1 MADQDSI
8 SIVLHE
14 VGEMSEISEVTTTS
28 EIIEVKTNSQH
39 SKPQHLVLEIPER
52 TYGTSTKDDL
62 RINTPLT
69 PQQTP
74 KRVNFSPLPSPSYI
88 YPKFN
93 EPSSSPSSVRGKS
106 SIKSL
111 IPRLSFKF
119 KNRTSEI
126 EKAAILA
133 LGGSPSD
140 IRGKAKMTRTLSLTK
155 LFASKSKRTSSLPV
169 TPITHSNPE
178 SVHGRNTS
186 EKGLMQ
192 RPMLRSHSVPDLIKD
207 GNINQLESLGGVFR
221 IIPTTPKVVQQTP
234 TTLNVNPATDSD
246 GNDHEEEGE
255 DIAEDEAVCRIC
267 MVELREG
274 VDDTLKMECD
284 CKGELALAHQ
294 ECAIKW
300 FSIKGN
306 KTCEVCKQEVKN
318 LPVTLLRIQ
327 RSQSRMNRGN
337 GAMHQLEVTRYR
349 VWQDVPVLVIVSMLA
364 YFCFLEQLLVDKMG
378 SGAIAISLPF
388 SCILGLL
395 ASMTSTTMVKRRYA
409 WIYASVQFALVVGF
423 AHIFYSKL
431 HVTGVLS
438 VLLATFA
445 GFGGAMCVTSIIY
458 EFLKL
463 RERWNNWP
471 NQPEGTT
478 ETEPTQESTEPAH
491 APQDEPQQRG
501 RSIEDAQPYQ
511 PTDTS
516 HRPQSGSDLQGSQTQ
531 ESGQQ
536 SGPSPVL

>member
-1 MADQDSI
+1 MAKAGPDKQAPDSI
-8 SIVLHE
+8 SIHLPESLIHK
-14 VGEMSEISEVTTTS
+14 VGETSEISEFTTTS
-28 EIIEVKTNSQH
+28 EIVEVKTTIQH
-39 SKPQHLVLEIPER
+39 SKPQHLILEIPER
-52 TYGTSTKDDL
+52 TFDTTTKDDL

-74 KRVNFSPLPSPSYI
+74 KRVNFSPMPSPTYI
-88 YPKFN
+88 YPKCN
-93 EPSSSPSSVRGKS
+93 ESLSSPSSTRGKS

-119 KNRTSEI
+119 KNRNSEI

-133 LGGSPSD
+133 LGGSPSE
-140 IRGKAKMTRTLSLTK
+140 IRGRAKMSGTLSFTK
-155 LFASKSKRTSSLPV
+155 LFAPRTKRTASLPV
-169 TPITHSNPE
+169 TPIAHSNPE
-178 SVHGRNTS
+178 SVHGRNTI
-186 EKGLMQ
+186 EKGWIQ
-192 RPMLRSHSVPDLIKD
+192 RPIHRSRSVPDMIKD
-207 GNINQLESLGGVFR
+207 GNMNQIESLGGVFR
-221 IIPTTPKVVQQTP
+221 IIPTTPKVAQGTLP
-234 TTLNVNPATDSD
+234 TINVNPTTETD

-255 DIAEDEAVCRIC
+255 DIAEEEAVCRIC

-274 VDDTLKMECD
+274 VDDTLKMECN

-294 ECAIKW
+294 ECAIRW

-327 RSQSRMNRGN
+327 RSQSRIQRGN

-364 YFCFLEQLLVDKMG
+364 YFCFLEQLLVDKMD

-431 HVTGVLS
+431 NVTGVLS

-445 GFGGAMCVTSIIY
+445 GFGGAMCFTSIIY

-463 RERWNNWP
+463 RERWNNRP
-471 NQPEGTT
+471 NQPGGTP
-478 ETEPTQESTEPAH
+478 ETELNQESSEPAH
-491 APQDEPQQRG
+491 VPQDEPQQG
-501 RSIEDAQPYQ
+501 GSIEVDQPHQ

-516 HRPQSGSDLQGSQTQ
+516 HRP
-531 ESGQQ
+531 
-536 SGPSPVL
+536 